1 MRALNEAARRFDRDQ
16 TTTASG
22 ENGTGEKRSLGGQR
36 TKNRRVPVS
45 MVQQQRQLCWGIRAC
60 RFPCNSGTHV
70 RYRPSGVKP
79 RCWPALLFL
88 LLDGRARSTST
99 FPSIFAM
106 VFTLSFVWLLFLKR
120 LMFSLPAVVCA
131 LAVPITGG
139 ILCRQVSRAIVL
151 TRTMECCCLLLCYSP
166 RHRVSYRIAGPAGP
180 RGDFLHEK
188 KSTS

>member
-1 MRALNEAARRFDRDQ
+1 MRALNEAARRFDRDK

-36 TKNRRVPVS
+36 TKNKHVPVS

-60 RFPCNSGTHV
+60 RYPCDSGTHV

-79 RCWPALLFL
+79 RCWPALLL
-88 LLDGRARSTST
+88 LFDEGRVPHQLFQVSLSWCL
-99 FPSIFAM
+99 
-106 VFTLSFVWLLFLKR
+106 LSFVWLLFLKR
-120 LMFSLPAVVCA
+120 LIFFLPAVVCA